1 MPIEFPKDFPTEENM
16 FEILHKTFEKSW
28 KTDLS
33 GSDIEEWLQNFTGEV
48 YTIEE
53 ERKLALWLLCN
64 YTYYSASD
72 VNHLCRVLYNKFIH
86 DFVIR
91 NSLDVDQLES
101 QLKNVVFSSVG
112 SASESGGLLLYH
124 FRQEA
129 NLTLDKFFYPTNIES
144 DKNTTLVFVDDAML
158 SGGTG
163 TRNYFDALKN
173 KEYKNA
179 YYLTIIA
186 SEEAINKL
194 QEKGIIVI
202 YCAIVDSR
210 NKCFS
215 EDSMIFN
222 RFPDLLE
229 YSKNMAK
236 NYGEKILSPNSK
248 AGPLGYK
255 DGEFC
260 FGFYYNTPN
269 NTLPIF
275 WSNYNWRPIFARKE
289 KLQNAR
295 QLHFNPRK
303 YI

>member
-1 MPIEFPKDFPTEENM
+1 MSIDFPKDFPSEKNM
-16 FEILHKTFEKSW
+16 LEILHKTIEKSW

-33 GSDIEEWLQNFTGEV
+33 VSDIEKWLDNFTGKV
-48 YTIEE
+48 FNIGE

-64 YTYYSASD
+64 YTYYSPSD
-72 VNHLCRVLYNKFIH
+72 VHHLCKVLYNKFIH
-86 DFVIR
+86 DFIVR
-91 NSLDVDQLES
+91 NSIQIEQIES
-101 QLKNVVFSSVG
+101 ELKNVCFSSVG

-129 NLTLDKFFYPTNIES
+129 NLTLDRFFYPTNLET
-144 DKNTTLVFVDDAML
+144 DKNSTIVFIDDATL

-163 TRNYFDALKN
+163 ARNYYNMLEN
-173 KEYKNA
+173 IEYKQV

-186 SEEAINKL
+186 SEEAIKKL
-194 QEKGIIVI
+194 EEKGIVVI
-202 YCAIVDSR
+202 YCALVDSR

-215 EDSMIFN
+215 SDSMIFN
-222 RFPDLLE
+222 RFPELLS
-229 YSKNMAK
+229 YSKKLAEE
-236 NYGEKILSPNSK
+236 YGNVILEPNSTCK
-248 AGPLGYK
+248 PLGYK
-255 DGEFC
+255 NGEFC

-275 WSNYNWRPIFARKE
+275 WSNYNWHPIFPRKE

-295 QLHFNPRK
+295 QLHFNSYK